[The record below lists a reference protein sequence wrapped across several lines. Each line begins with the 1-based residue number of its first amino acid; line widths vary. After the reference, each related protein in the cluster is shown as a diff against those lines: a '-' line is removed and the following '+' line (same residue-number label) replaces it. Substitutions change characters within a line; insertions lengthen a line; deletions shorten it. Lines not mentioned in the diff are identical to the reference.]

1 MTLVEFS
8 IITLF
13 FVFGLTSL
21 LLMMWFNRKE
31 RESVKLLI
39 MFVVVLILLTT
50 PAYFPLFRDGLIF

>member
-8 IITLF
+8 IITFF

-21 LLMMWFNRKE
+21 LLMMWLNRKE

-39 MFVVVLILLTT
+39 MFAVVLILLTT
-50 PAYFPLFRDGLIF
+50 PAYFPLFCVGLIF